1 MLLLKEKR
9 LKIGIIGIKG
19 LPATKGADS
28 VVESFIPYVIKRGHK
43 IWIYGDDW
51 GERTK
56 SYNFEPVK
64 IKSLPGKHLRAASLF
79 LFSSL
84 HAVKYGDFDVVHL
97 HNTEAAFTIPILKRR
112 FPVVATS
119 HGMAY
124 RRDKWSPLSKSIIR
138 KMDIPFCKW
147 ADVVTCVSKP
157 LSEYYK
163 TQYGTNVRFIPNGIH
178 MANSIDQTNAK
189 KLLSSLGLSPQK
201 YIIFAAGRIL
211 PTKGCH
217 LLLQAIKKINSHIKV
232 LVVGDF
238 THSYDYA
245 NKLQTIIPKQTVFT
259 PLIKDKPILFGLLSL
274 SRLFVFPSTYEA
286 MSIMLLEAIALGIP
300 LISSDIPENS
310 QIISE
315 KDLLFKNGD
324 ILYLARKIEWALKH
338 TEKVKKIVNKI
349 QKEVTTSY
357 NWEKIASHYLECYY
371 EAIEKRKKL

>member
-1 MLLLKEKR
+1 MLKEKR

-28 VVESFIPYVIKRGHK
+28 VVESFTPHLIKKGHK
-43 IWIYGDDW
+43 IWVYGDEW
-51 GERTK
+51 GTNIE
-56 SYNFEPVK
+56 SYDFEPVR
-64 IKSLPGKHLRAASLF
+64 IKSLSEKHLRPTSLF

-84 HAVKYGDFDVVHL
+84 HAVKYGNFDVVHL

-124 RRDKWSPLSKSIIR
+124 RRDKWSSLSKSIIR

-147 ADVVTCVSKP
+147 ADVATCVSKP
-157 LSEYYK
+157 LSDYYK
-163 TQYGTNVRFIPNGIH
+163 TQYGTNVRFIPNGID
-178 MANSIDQTNAK
+178 MANSVDQTNAK
-189 KLLSSLGLSPQK
+189 KLLASLELSPRK
-201 YIIFAAGRIL
+201 YIIFVAGRIL

-217 LLLQAIKKINSHIKV
+217 LLLQAVKKLSNPIKILVIGDLTHIP
-232 LVVGDF
+232 
-238 THSYDYA
+238 DYA
-245 NKLQTIIPKQTVFT
+245 NKLQTIIPKQTIFT
-259 PLIKDKPILFGLLSL
+259 PLIKDKTTLFGLLSL

-315 KDLLFKNGD
+315 KDLLFKNRD
-324 ILYLARKIEWALKH
+324 IQSLARKIEWALKH
-338 TEKVKKIVNKI
+338 TEKVKKIVKKVR
-349 QKEVTTSY
+349 KEVITTY
-357 NWEKIASHYLECYY
+357 NWEKIASQYLECYY